1 MGEMEVPQGHVLL
14 KRNERFRM
22 SGYFQEL
29 CCHSGQ
35 AMVFEEASAFMEKY
49 LLLTVSGKQIERV
62 CHYYGEQIGEDI
74 AREVERG
81 TTAAVADKAALH
93 YVMVDG
99 HMLLTREEKWK
110 EMKVGRIFRA
120 EDSVELSPKRGWI
133 MRSQYAAHLGEHQP
147 FEAKMERLI
156 DGIPKKVFVCD
167 GAPWIW
173 EWVESVYPKSLQI
186 LDYYHAKQHLCGF
199 AEDYFKTPDKRKA
212 WIDEQESLLMNDE
225 VEKVIS
231 NISVLPAT
239 GRRVVAAKKKA
250 LLRYYRKNQKR
261 MRYKTY
267 KAMELMI
274 GSGPIEAAHRHL
286 IQVRMKRSGQRWTK
300 KGLQQVA
307 NLRVV
312 HKSNQWNTV
321 LDIINLAA

>member
-1 MGEMEVPQGHVLL
+1 
-14 KRNERFRM
+14 M
-22 SGYFQEL
+22 SAYLQEL

-35 AMVFEEASAFMEKY
+35 AMVFEEASSFMEKY
-49 LLLTVSGKQIERV
+49 LILTVSGKQIERV
-62 CHYYGEQIGEDI
+62 SHYYGEKIEEHI
-74 AREVERG
+74 ARQVSEGKSAEVE
-81 TTAAVADKAALH
+81 DKAALH

-99 HMLLTREEKWK
+99 HQLLTREEKWK

-120 EDSVELSPKRGWI
+120 GDHVELSAKRDWI
-133 MRSQYAAHLGEHQP
+133 MRSKYAAHLGGHQP
-147 FEAKMERLI
+147 FEAKMECLI

-186 LDYYHAKQHLCGF
+186 LDYYHAKQHLCDF
-199 AEDYFKTPDKRKA
+199 AQWYFKTPDERKQ
-212 WIDEQESLLMNDE
+212 WIDRKEALLLNDD

-231 NISVLPAT
+231 NISALPKT
-239 GRRVVAAKKKA
+239 GKRVITAKQKA
-250 LLRYYRKNQKR
+250 LLRYYRQNQKR

-267 KAMELMI
+267 QAMGLMI

-286 IQVRMKRSGQRWTK
+286 IQLRMKRSGQRWTK

-312 HKSNQWNTV
+312 HKSNDWNTL
-321 LDIINLAA
+321 LDMINLAA